1 MARSKQDPTG
11 STSLPD
17 NMARSWGAQ
26 YAVLAN
32 NQLLNAIRSS
42 NASNQLDGLRIV
54 ETSISTDNEE
64 RILSAL
70 WDGLEDAGN
79 EGFGIV
85 RLLEDSD
92 LLAKTRSRETKL
104 LVAVVWSW
112 VGSFDGASCSSSS
125 SRFWGDGG

>member
-1 MARSKQDPTG
+1 MARSKQDPTCG
-11 STSLPD
+11 TSLPD
-17 NMARSWGAQ
+17 NMAGGWGAQ

-32 NQLLNAIRSS
+32 DQFLNTVRGS

-64 RILSAL
+64 RILGAL

-92 LLAKTRSRETKL
+92 LLAKTRSRDKVVSCCCLVLVWELRWGKL
-104 LVAVVWSW
+104 FQLLFSI
-112 VGSFDGASCSSSS
+112 
-125 SRFWGDGG
+125 RRR